1 MFPPFVDKTLCSRH
15 SIFPGV
21 DIYTA
26 VGDTM
31 MLSLV
36 EMQPGAV
43 VEWHSHSH
51 EQVGIV
57 LEGEAEFFIGTESRQ
72 MRIGDMY
79 RIAGHVPHRVVAGSS
94 GAKALDV
101 FHPIRD
107 DYR

>member
-1 MFPPFVDKTLCSRH
+1 MFPPFVDKARCSHH

-26 VGDTM
+26 AAESM

-43 VEWHSHSH
+43 VELHSHPH

-57 LEGEAEFFIGTESRQ
+57 LEGEAEFFIGSESRQ
-72 MRIGDMY
+72 MKIGDMY
-79 RIAGHVPHRVVAGSS
+79 RIAGHVPHRVVAGPT

-101 FHPIRD
+101 FHPIRE